1 MESLT
6 NLTTALICQMVTKQM
21 LMETKKVKN
30 NNKIERLRN
39 TFTANVNL
47 YDVTTFSLYLS
58 YTVFYFHKKLLVS
71 PYFHPQELF

>member
-21 LMETKKVKN
+21 LIETKKVKN

-39 TFTANVNL
+39 TFAANVNL
-47 YDVTTFSLYLS
+47 YHVTTFSLYLS
-58 YTVFYFHKKLLVS
+58 
-71 PYFHPQELF
+71 

>member
-39 TFTANVNL
+39 TFTVNVNL
-47 YDVTTFSLYLS
+47 YHVTTFSLYLS
-58 YTVFYFHKKLLVS
+58 
-71 PYFHPQELF
+71 